1 MSHMIEEWLIYA
13 ASLLKLLA
21 EGVSTL
27 LIAIGLIAAV
37 WSLLKPLVSE
47 TELNFTRTRLVF
59 ARYLVLALE
68 FQLAADIVATAVA
81 PTWEAIGKLAA
92 IAVIRTVLN
101 FFLVREMQ
109 QEAAEIE
116 EEHRARQEAA
126 DVTNERRGTLEAGP
140 ARS

>member
-1 MSHMIEEWLIYA
+1 MSHMIEEWLIYG
-13 ASLLKLLA
+13 ASFLKLIA
-21 EGVSTL
+21 EGASAL
-27 LIAIGLIAAV
+27 LIAVGLVVAV
-37 WSLLKPLVSE
+37 WSLIKPLVSS

-92 IAVIRTVLN
+92 VAIIRTVLN
-101 FFLVREMQ
+101 FFLVREMKE
-109 QEAAEIE
+109 EAAEIE

-126 DVTNERRGTLEAGP
+126 EAR
-140 ARS
+140 A

>member
-1 MSHMIEEWLIYA
+1 MSHLIEEWLIYG
-13 ASLLKLLA
+13 ASFLKLIA
-21 EGVSTL
+21 EGISAL
-27 LIAIGLIAAV
+27 LIAVGIAVAL
-37 WSLLKPLVSE
+37 WSLIKPLIGS

-92 IAVIRTVLN
+92 LAVIRTVLN
-101 FFLVREMQ
+101 FFLVREMKE
-109 QEAAEIE
+109 EAAEIE

-126 DVTNERRGTLEAGP
+126 EMQAERDA
-140 ARS
+140 ARA

>member
-1 MSHMIEEWLIYA
+1 MTHLIEEWLIFG
-13 ASLLKLLA
+13 ASFLKLAA
-21 EGVSTL
+21 EGVSAF
-27 LIAIGLIAAV
+27 LIAVGIVVAV
-37 WSLLKPLVSE
+37 WSLVKPLVGR

-92 IAVIRTVLN
+92 VAVIRTVLN
-101 FFLVREMQ
+101 YFLVREMKE
-109 QEAAEIE
+109 EAAEIE

-126 DVTNERRGTLEAGP
+126 DLAGERRGTLEAEG